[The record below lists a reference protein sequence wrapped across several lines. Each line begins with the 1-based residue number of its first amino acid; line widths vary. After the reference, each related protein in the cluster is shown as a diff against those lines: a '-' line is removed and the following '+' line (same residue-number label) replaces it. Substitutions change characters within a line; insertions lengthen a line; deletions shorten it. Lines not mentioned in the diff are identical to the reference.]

1 MNEIY
6 FAYSIPYSYS
16 YMLATINELVD
27 KSSGSGILSVSYNMQ
42 SSAGLTIPL
51 LTITNP
57 EDSIP

>member
-1 MNEIY
+1 
-6 FAYSIPYSYS
+6 
-16 YMLATINELVD
+16 MLATINELVD